1 MLLDDLAITAQL
13 ASLEL
18 SDDEMGRFADSVG
31 KLLDFFA
38 HMDSFESPPAPGSMA
53 GESQNRVRDDAAI
66 PYEGPD
72 LLANAPD
79 LEGRFIG
86 IPNVL

>member
-1 MLLDDLAITAQL
+1 MLKEDLAITAQL

-18 SDDEMGRFADSVG
+18 SAAEMDRFAESVG

-38 HMDSFESPPAPGSMA
+38 HMDSFKA
-53 GESQNRVRDDAAI
+53 QNVDTVATGHSSNRLREDAAF

-72 LLANAPD
+72 LLDNAPD
-79 LEGRFIG
+79 LEGRLIG